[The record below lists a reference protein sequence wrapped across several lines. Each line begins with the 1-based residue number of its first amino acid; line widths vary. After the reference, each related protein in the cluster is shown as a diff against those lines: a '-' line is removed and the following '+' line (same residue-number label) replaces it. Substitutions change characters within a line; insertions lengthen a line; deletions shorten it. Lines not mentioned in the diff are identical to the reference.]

1 MLMTIMN
8 CLMQCGGSCGCI
20 PAPCGTGY
28 QSGVIEPPPPGEAAI
43 RPMDD
48 NDQPPKSKPNR
59 KATVAWLADL
69 KVTAA
74 SLISVASGM
83 VAIYFMNDREGIY
96 ELPLSSN
103 SPVTI
108 VGSLFGFL
116 LTFRC
121 SQSYGRWF
129 EGRGHVGAIHAGCRY
144 LAVVI
149 NGAAAQ
155 CDNATHKYDESKKL
169 KDDAAR
175 LFRALFRSVIL
186 HLREEPDNSSLWPF
200 LTPDEWQAL
209 SNAKGARPVLIM
221 KMITSGINYL
231 SHEKLVISDYRACAQ
246 ACSKMTTSFNG
257 ADKLINTPNPNVLM
271 YIMLIVYVFTMWF
284 LFPWY
289 FATHNGSYGWLIF
302 QLYCYSYTIGCLIF
316 IARDMDNPF
325 DGGTIDLPLEK
336 YEGSLAKDLTM
347 ILKSETSS
355 SLHTDFK
362 DFLSGQA
369 DTDCVK
375 KIEKQEEFDRKKEQL
390 GALFSSS
397 EDEDE
402 DEGNAPA
409 EGDGSGSDFT
419 FGSDN
424 DEKKKEKDG
433 SDDDMDFDDFDTGS
447 DNDEKKK
454 EKDGSDDDM
463 DFDDFDTGS
472 DNEPAK
478 KEEQKPEQEDSDD
491 LDFDD
496 FDVGTDDEAD
506 SDKK

>member
-20 PAPCGTGY
+20 PAPWGNGY
-28 QSGVIEPPPPGEAAI
+28 QSGVVEMPPPGEAAI

-48 NDQPPKSKPNR
+48 NDKPPKSNPVR
-59 KATVAWLADL
+59 KHGFQAAWLSDL
-69 KVTAA
+69 KVTVA
-74 SLISVASGM
+74 SFISVASGI
-83 VAIYFMNDREGIY
+83 VAVYFMEDREDVY
-96 ELPLSSN
+96 QLPLSNN

-108 VGSLFGFL
+108 LGSLFAFL

-246 ACSKMTTSFNG
+246 ACSMMTTSFNG

-271 YIMLIVYVFTMWF
+271 YIMLIVYVFTMWV

-289 FATHNGSYGWLIF
+289 FATLSGSYTWLIF

-362 DFLSGQA
+362 DFLSGQGEE
-369 DTDCVK
+369 DDVK
-375 KIEKQEEFDRKKEQL
+375 NIERQERFDRKKDQL

-402 DEGNAPA
+402 GSAPA
-409 EGDGSGSDFT
+409 EDGSGSDFT

-424 DEKKKEKDG
+424 DEKNKDKDG
-433 SDDDMDFDDFDTGS
+433 SDDDMDFDDFDIGS
-447 DNDEKKK
+447 DNDEKNKK
-454 EKDGSDDDM
+454 KDGSDDDM
-463 DFDDFDTGS
+463 DFDDFDIGS
-472 DNEPAK
+472 DNEPDK
-478 KEEQKPEQEDSDD
+478 KEEKKAEQGDSDD
-491 LDFDD
+491 FDFDD
-496 FDVGTDDEAD
+496 FDIGTDDEAD